1 MEYCTQIVETPESSR
16 AARSPH
22 AEPLH
27 RNGAREENIL
37 FFQAK
42 NIMQQTGA
50 RLQYLKRGITK
61 FSFL

>member
-1 MEYCTQIVETPESSR
+1 MEYCTQIVGTPESSR
-16 AARSPH
+16 VARSPH

-50 RLQYLKRGITK
+50 
-61 FSFL
+61 